1 MDDLTVKLSFEQPT
15 PYPYNAFVG
24 TGVPIISRSQFEG
37 CIGDAAVTCVAE
49 NHAPL
54 GTGPY
59 RITSLTPNEEAVYE
73 RNPHYRGE
81 PAYFDRVVIKGGGN
95 AFAASRAVLE
105 EGTAD
110 YAWNLQIEPDKLR
123 ELEAAGQGSVISAFS
138 SLVERIVVNQTNPDP
153 ALGNDRS
160 EYLDGENP
168 HPFLAYPPILQAMS
182 MAIDRGTIAERLYGF
197 AGESTCGLVVGP
209 TDYASTAND
218 DCLGFDL
225 EGAVKLLDDNGVV
238 DTDGDGI
245 REYNGVPL
253 TLTFTTSTN
262 PVRQETQSLIRD
274 WWWEIGI
281 GVDAVHHDASI
292 FFGGDPVA
300 DKEMVYRRFYSD
312 IQMYATGPD
321 IDPQQY
327 LSDQLCDAIPTPE
340 NHWAGGNIARA
351 CNEEYDELYA
361 QLAETEVGA
370 ARAELI
376 KRLND
381 ILVQNYYEIPLVNRG
396 AVSAHHNSLKGVQI
410 NAWDSELWNLA
421 EWHRQQ
427 SD

>member
-1 MDDLTVKLSFEQPT
+1 
-15 PYPYNAFVG
+15 
-24 TGVPIISRSQFEG
+24 
-37 CIGDAAVTCVAE
+37 
-49 NHAPL
+49 
-54 GTGPY
+54 
-59 RITSLTPNEEAVYE
+59 
-73 RNPHYRGE
+73 
-81 PAYFDRVVIKGGGN
+81 
-95 AFAASRAVLE
+95 
-105 EGTAD
+105 
-110 YAWNLQIEPDKLR
+110 
-123 ELEAAGQGSVISAFS
+123 
-138 SLVERIVVNQTNPDP
+138 
-153 ALGNDRS
+153 
-160 EYLDGENP
+160 
-168 HPFLAYPPILQAMS
+168 
-182 MAIDRGTIAERLYGF
+182 MAIDRRTIAERLYGF
-197 AGESTCGLVVGP
+197 AGEPTCGLVVGP

-218 DCLGFDL
+218 DCLSFDL

-274 WWWEIGI
+274 WWGGIGI
-281 GVDAVHHDASI
+281 GVDAVHYDASI

-300 DKEMVYRRFYSD
+300 DKGMVYRRFYSD

-327 LSDQLCDAIPTPE
+327 LSDQLCDAIPTPG

-351 CNEEYDELYA
+351 CNEKYDELYT
-361 QLAETEVGA
+361 QLAETEVGV

-396 AVSAHHNSLKGVQI
+396 VVSAHHNSLKGVQI

>member
-1 MDDLTVKLSFEQPT
+1 MIAVAAMGGRADWMPWIVAILS
-15 PYPYNAFVG
+15 
-24 TGVPIISRSQFEG
+24 
-37 CIGDAAVTCVAE
+37 
-49 NHAPL
+49 
-54 GTGPY
+54 
-59 RITSLTPNEEAVYE
+59 SLTLLAVGGLVLVWSL
-73 RNPHYRGE
+73 RLGARD
-81 PAYFDRVVIKGGGN
+81 PAPKG
-95 AFAASRAVLE
+95 
-105 EGTAD
+105 
-110 YAWNLQIEPDKLR
+110 
-123 ELEAAGQGSVISAFS
+123 
-138 SLVERIVVNQTNPDP
+138 SLVPD
-153 ALGNDRS
+153 
-160 EYLDGENP
+160 
-168 HPFLAYPPILQAMS
+168 
-182 MAIDRGTIAERLYGF
+182 
-197 AGESTCGLVVGP
+197 
-209 TDYASTAND
+209 
-218 DCLGFDL
+218 
-225 EGAVKLLDDNGVV
+225 
-238 DTDGDGI
+238 
-245 REYNGVPL
+245 
-253 TLTFTTSTN
+253 
-262 PVRQETQSLIRD
+262 
-274 WWWEIGI
+274 
-281 GVDAVHHDASI
+281 
-292 FFGGDPVA
+292 DPVA